1 MTGLLD
7 QIIQAVLLGGL
18 YAIFALGLAISVGV
32 LKFINVAHGD
42 LIVAMSFLM
51 LTLTNSLGL
60 PVPVALIVL
69 IPVGAGVGW
78 LLQFG
83 LFQRA
88 ASQNELQIILITF
101 GLSVIIQNGLLGL
114 YGADTRKVTAGGI
127 EMASINLFG
136 NINAGVLPLIIF
148 VTACLLIVGLEQILY
163 RTGLGIQIRAIA
175 DAPAAAKLVGLRLA
189 GLMAVAMAMVG
200 ITEAVSGGLMS
211 IWTNFDPSSGS
222 SRLLIAF
229 EVVVLA
235 GLGSFWGV
243 LVGGII
249 IALAQTFGGM
259 IDSAF
264 QMLAGHIVFLVLFLF
279 RPQGLFP
286 KT

>member
-7 QIIQAVLLGGL
+7 QIVQASLLGGL

-51 LTLTNSLGL
+51 LTLTESLGL
-60 PVPVALIVL
+60 PAPVALAAL
-69 IPVGAGVGW
+69 IPIGAGIGW

-83 LFQRA
+83 LLQRA

-101 GLSVIIQNGLLGL
+101 GLSVILQNGLLTI

-127 EMASINLFG
+127 ELASIHLFG
-136 NINAGVLPLIIF
+136 NINIGVLPLIIF
-148 VTACLLIVGLEQILY
+148 ATACLLIAGLEQLLY
-163 RTGLGIQIRAIA
+163 RTALGVKIRAIA
-175 DAPAAAKLVGLRLA
+175 DAPEAAHLVGLKVA
-189 GLMAVAMAMVG
+189 GLMATAMALVG
-200 ITEAVSGGLMS
+200 ITEAFSGGLMS

-259 IDSAF
+259 IDSAY
-264 QMLAGHIVFLVLFLF
+264 QMLAGHVVFLILFLA

-286 KT
+286 KA

>member
-1 MTGLLD
+1 MSGLLD
-7 QIIQAVLLGGL
+7 QIIQACLLGGL

-42 LIVAMSFLM
+42 LIVVMSFLM
-51 LTLTNSLGL
+51 LTLTETLGL
-60 PVPVALIVL
+60 PAPVAFALL
-69 IPVGAGVGW
+69 IPIGAGIGW

-88 ASQNELQIILITF
+88 SGQNELQIILITF
-101 GLSVIIQNGLLGL
+101 GLSVIIQNSLLGV

-127 EMASINLFG
+127 ELSSIHLFG
-136 NINAGVLPLIIF
+136 NINIGVLPLIIF
-148 VTACLLIVGLEQILY
+148 ITACLLIAGLEQLLY
-163 RTGLGIQIRAIA
+163 RTSLGTKIRAIS
-175 DAPAAAKLVGLRLA
+175 DAPEAAKLVGLKVA
-189 GLMAVAMAMVG
+189 GLMTVAMALVG

-211 IWTNFDPSSGS
+211 IWTNFDPSSGG

-243 LVGGII
+243 LLGGVI

-259 IDSAF
+259 IDSAY
-264 QMLAGHIVFLVLFLF
+264 QVLGGHIVFLILFLA